1 MSNNANKNPKSEVQK
16 LQDQINALKK
26 SPKPQQQKQRQKPKV
41 TAVIMESK
49 PKQSNSRKS
58 PTGASYKDGFDC
70 VSPPDVRDIRVEEF
84 DELIATVTGQ
94 TAFTIIQY
102 AMNPGNSTTFPRL
115 SRIAQLFE
123 KYSFE
128 QLEFYFQHDVSQYA
142 SQGQAGLVLLSAL
155 YDAASPAPTTKTQ
168 IEACKPRVICMPNQ
182 NSLLRLAKERMHPR
196 GYPLFI
202 RPGNLPGGTD
212 IKTYDIGNMFL
223 TVQGMVG
230 AGEVGELHVR
240 GRVKLYDEILDSAS
254 ASVATNNQIAGF
266 TDIAGTSLTT
276 SVQLVPLF
284 AGSMIA
290 NSLGIVNAS
299 GVFTPPAGLYKVQY
313 CVSAVASGGSMT
325 SLQMNLYK
333 NASVQPV
340 GVTDQI
346 SCTQD
351 SLSGFWTLSL
361 NGTDTV
367 TLKVVSTFPGTCVLG
382 NCLITFEPI

>member
-1 MSNNANKNPKSEVQK
+1 MSNNTNKNPKSEVQK
-16 LQDQINALKK
+16 LQDQINALKSK
-26 SPKPQQQKQRQKPKV
+26 EKVKPQQKQK
-41 TAVIMESK
+41 SK
-49 PKQSNSRKS
+49 PKPKTMMESPPRQQNSKKS

-70 VSPPDVRDIRVEEF
+70 ISPPDVRDIRIEEF

-128 QLEFYFQHDVSQYA
+128 QLEVYFQHDVSQYA
-142 SQGQAGLVLLSAL
+142 TQGQQGLVLLSAL
-155 YDAASPAPTTKTQ
+155 YDAASAAPTTKTQ

-202 RPGNLPGGTD
+202 RPSTLPGGTD

-240 GRVKLYDEILDSAS
+240 GRVKLYDEILDAS
-254 ASVATNNQIAGF
+254 SVASPSNNQIIGF
-266 TDIAGTSLTT
+266 VDVAGTSMTT
-276 SVQLVPLF
+276 TVPLVPLF
-284 AGSMIA
+284 AT
-290 NSLGIVNAS
+290 SLLTSNLSVTNAS
-299 GVFTPPAGLYKVQY
+299 GVFTPAAGLYKVLVHGS
-313 CVSAVASGGSMT
+313 CIASGGSMT
-325 SLQMNLYK
+325 KFELFCYK
-333 NASVQPV
+333 NASLLAF

-346 SCTQD
+346 TCAQD
-351 SLSGFWTLSL
+351 SITGIWVVNF
-361 NGTDTV
+361 NGTDTF
-367 TLKVVSTFPGTCVLG
+367 TAKFDTTFPSTCVLG
-382 NCLITFEPI
+382 ICQILFEPI